1 MSKSGENTD
10 IRGGDAIEALLQ
22 KAAPRPTPPTED
34 EQIVRDAAT
43 AEWKAVAGKVKTRQ
57 RMTQFAIAATVLLGV
72 AISFNALQVSNVQPV
87 QVATIERNQGA
98 IYLVGEQSLMQ
109 EASDLSS
116 VYVGQVI
123 ETGNDAAVSLE
134 WGNGGSLRI
143 DKNTRIEFTTTEA
156 VYLRSGQVYF
166 DSQPATM
173 AAITGSGFEIET
185 DHGLVKHLGTQYMT
199 TVGARDLIVRVREGE
214 VSVDGAYVEQAVAVA
229 GQQMTVAGGATPS
242 VLDIDSFGEIW
253 AWAEEMAPTLN
264 MDGRSTY
271 DFLQTTA
278 REIGLAVEY
287 ESDAAETLARDGILR
302 GTVEMDPRS
311 ELEFRMAGED
321 LGYRIDGGTIYVSID
336 SSSRQ

>member
-1 MSKSGENTD
+1 MRKLGENTG
-10 IRGGDAIEALLQ
+10 IRGGDAIEALLR
-22 KAAPRPTPPTED
+22 KAAPRPNPPTED
-34 EQIVRDAAT
+34 EQIVRDAVT
-43 AEWKAVAGKVKTRQ
+43 AEWKSVAGKVKTRQ

-72 AISFNALQVSNVQPV
+72 AISFNTLQVNNVQPV

-98 IYLVGEQSLMQ
+98 IYLVGEQLLMQ

-143 DKNTRIEFTTTEA
+143 DKNTRIEFTTTDS

-229 GQQMTVAGGATPS
+229 GQQMTVSGGATPS

-264 MDGRSTY
+264 MDGRSTN

-287 ESDAAETLARDGILR
+287 ESDAAETIAHDGILR